1 MEFLVKDVLVL
12 IFTEL
17 LGDLDSLHSCSLVNK
32 TWCELAMPLLWK
44 NSYQCPYKYKKESR
58 EKYYNVI
65 AHFLP
70 NNPDDPLPQNKIV
83 LPLNKFPKGPML
95 EYMNY
100 IALFTPACIEDMV
113 KLTINDEVED
123 SKYKKKILERELYK
137 LSFIKCRNVK
147 DFHWCTKEKLTL
159 FPNAKRIFSN
169 LHSLKIHHEKFINS
183 NTSLTELGKICQD
196 LRDLDVRNCQKDT
209 LDLTSFIKIQK
220 NLQSLCL
227 AFDEEEGQYNLLS
240 DVIKE
245 KAATLKKIS
254 IRFNVTLISPIV
266 IPSLENI
273 QHLVLN
279 NICGESYRSA
289 KWDEWEHY
297 LSTASFP
304 NLQYLET
311 LYLPISIIRL
321 IIERSG
327 KDISEINICLCP
339 PGSRDYKTDNK
350 QLIKAISIYCPKLKL
365 LAMDIDNR
373 NLGEMFKIFLNCT
386 QLEKVTFSTNA
397 NSNIPSDGDELLK
410 VMNQTIPTTL
420 HEITFRE
427 DWIFS
432 LEELEIFIE
441 DWKSKNSSPIKF
453 ILVFDES
460 LWTDD
465 HAWMAER
472 YMEEL
477 QFVFI

>member
-17 LGDLDSLHSCSLVNK
+17 LDDLDSLHSCSLVNK

-44 NSYQCPYKYKKESR
+44 DSYQCPYKYKKESR
-58 EKYYNVI
+58 EKYYNII

-70 NNPDDPLPQNKIV
+70 NNPEDPLPQNKIV

-147 DFHWCTKEKLTL
+147 DFHWCTKEKLNL
-159 FPNAKRIFSN
+159 YPNAKKLFSN
-169 LHSLKIHHEKFINS
+169 LNSLKIHHEDFINS

-196 LRDLDVRNCQKDT
+196 LTDLDVRDCHKDT
-209 LDLTSFIKIQK
+209 LDLASFIKIQK

-227 AFDEEEGQYNLLS
+227 AFDEVEGQYNLLS

-245 KAATLKKIS
+245 KAASLKKIT
-254 IRFNVTLISPIV
+254 IRYNVTFLSPIV

-279 NICGESYRSA
+279 NSCGESYRSV

-321 IIERSG
+321 IIEKSD
-327 KDISEINICLCP
+327 KNISEINICLCP
-339 PGSRDYKTDNK
+339 PGSRNYKIDNK
-350 QLIKAISIYCPKLKL
+350 QLIKAISTYCPKLKF
-365 LAMDIDNR
+365 LAIDIDN
-373 NLGEMFKIFLNCT
+373 NNFGEMFMIFLNCT

-397 NSNIPSDGDELLK
+397 NNNILSDGDELLN
-410 VMNQTIPTTL
+410 VMIQTIPTTL

-427 DWIFS
+427 NWSFS
-432 LEELEIFIE
+432 LEELESFII
-441 DWKSKNSSPIKF
+441 DWKSKIRSPIQF

-465 HAWMAER
+465 HAWMAR
-472 YMEEL
+472 MYMEEL
-477 QFVFI
+477 HFVFV

>member
-70 NNPDDPLPQNKIV
+70 NNPEDPLPQNKIV

-100 IALFTPACIEDMV
+100 IALFTPACIEDM
-113 KLTINDEVED
+113 
-123 SKYKKKILERELYK
+123 
-137 LSFIKCRNVK
+137 
-147 DFHWCTKEKLTL
+147 EKLTL

-196 LRDLDVRNCQKDT
+196 LRDLDVRDCQKDT
-209 LDLTSFIKIQK
+209 LDLALFIKIQK

-245 KAATLKKIS
+245 KAVTLKKIS

-289 KWDEWEHY
+289 KWDEWEHN

-321 IIERSG
+321 IIEKSG

-350 QLIKAISIYCPKLKL
+350 QLIKAISIYCPKLKF

-410 VMNQTIPTTL
+410 VMNQTVPTTL

-432 LEELEIFIE
+432 LEELELFIE
-441 DWKSKNSSPIKF
+441 DWKSKISSPIKF
-453 ILVFDES
+453 TLVFDES